1 MIICA
6 AIKDTRTGAVFGGIR
21 HGFIYSAMHD
31 AGITPPH
38 AKVGNDGVL
47 DIKPCTIEK
56 SMVCCMACT
65 ECYQNFWMKEMK

>member
-1 MIICA
+1 MGVG
-6 AIKDTRTGAVFGGIR
+6 KYKTRQ
-21 HGFIYSAMHD
+21 SAFLEQWPD
-31 AGITPPH
+31 

>member
-1 MIICA
+1 MDVG
-6 AIKDTRTGAVFGGIR
+6 KHKTRQSIFLEQWP
-21 HGFIYSAMHD
+21 D
-31 AGITPPH
+31 

-65 ECYQNFWMKEMK
+65 ECY